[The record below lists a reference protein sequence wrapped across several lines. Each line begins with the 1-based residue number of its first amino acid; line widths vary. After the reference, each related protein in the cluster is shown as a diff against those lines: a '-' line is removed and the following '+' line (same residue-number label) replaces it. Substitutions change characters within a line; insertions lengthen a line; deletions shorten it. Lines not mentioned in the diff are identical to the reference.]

1 MKNRWFVV
9 TLVILIFTV
18 GLSSAKTFANFKNGY
33 SKEDIIE
40 VKPSGLAKG
49 KQTIKVKVT
58 GNAKPRPKTVW
69 TQGDS
74 TIWQAT
80 SEKFGRVTTGTYSS
94 KEDALPSKQ
103 YVKDQINTNNYVPAS
118 LQDNLQNKFKKE
130 FVKDL
135 EIDKINY
142 NTSEGTYGIKSG
154 AKPDFTKGSLL
165 VTIETETGTD
175 SRSGGRYQYQYVTKD
190 EYNKRPDGYPKYQV
204 HYETPLE
211 IDYSGYVTETKEIR
225 VREDMTLQI
234 NDVKSLI
241 AEIRTK
247 QYDQDEFS
255 SWTNVSKRADQ
266 IEWSSNKSGV
276 VSVEEKTGKITA
288 HKVGE
293 AIITAKWKNSEDGPY
308 YLYESATIT
317 VGEKPEKPEI
327 EIPDAACTQAPAA
340 EMVKEKMNPNPS
352 AVIKADK
359 RGNEQFDVLQGIPTS
374 ESLYGNV
381 FSLNYLFKDKFVQMK
396 GTCTYTVVVEKT
408 YNKTW
413 TKEDRV
419 SDGKGG
425 YTTIS
430 TPMSRDVTVPYTYTV
445 KRDFDYW
452 KIDTLLVYE
461 ITGAILKNYALPE
474 IELYPADYRSP
485 TYAASTNGT
494 FYAANTPPVLTAPSQ
509 PVPGRTSEP
518 ATPVDDLSSMAEDAV
533 REVQVQNDYLKF
545 NGTVVMDNPK
555 VEKTG
560 PRPGQIPDPTV
571 IGKDVLYSPDN
582 EISNSLANKKDTP
595 STGEINY
602 ELMSNN
608 INDGNS
614 EEKFNIPGINTVTV
628 HTPVVDYAVLPDTNR
643 PFDQR
648 MNPDMSR
655 VVLVLDRPFTINMTE
670 KGQHLNIPGYG
681 NRDYQK
687 YTLKKR
693 VMFPFDT
700 FSSDKSKFYPK
711 NTWVEIPV
719 GQDSMSFKMP
729 TWVDEGNYH
738 ITTEAW
744 AVNSQGRAGCQQNF
758 NGDLNN
764 YCATEGF
771 DVGVVGRLFGLRV
784 WDIGDF
790 RFENVFRTA
799 KGSSNHTSAAY
810 YSGGRDENGEPT
822 TMYGKNSWL
831 LPIRSGS
838 HPTEK
843 ATVARN
849 GYSFLFDFTTIGN
862 VWDKGEGIRI
872 DPTFY
877 YVSKKGGT
885 PIPVDLYYDSTGG
898 TNKMIKVGSA
908 TDVKTFSRT
917 YQLNDKFRNLNATEI
932 EDAAKYEYNQIFS
945 AAQRSALPWSKFWQQ
960 YTTRKT
966 TIGAGYEIEVLPYQ
980 SRTLVGPKSIP
991 SGVDST
997 EALRSVQHWYGEYNL
1012 PIAPYIVPKG
1022 TDVVALSKRYGNK
1035 LDGSEKEF
1043 LKKGYIVVNFGI
1055 YTLKNNNQ
1063 NNRVLGYKAPL
1074 ADMWAIEGQV
1084 ASSNDYLG
1092 NSFSHRPGD
1101 IMFFESDYSVRNDYQ
1116 GQGK

>member
-1 MKNRWFVV
+1 MVKKNVSSAVVILFIFV
-9 TLVILIFTV
+9 TLF
-18 GLSSAKTFANFKNGY
+18 LSPGPLSANFNKGY
-33 SKEDIIE
+33 PDDKDQIE
-40 VKPSGLAKG
+40 VKPAGLAKG
-49 KQTIKVKVT
+49 KQTIKVKVKGQAT
-58 GNAKPRPKTVW
+58 PNPMTVW
-69 TQGDS
+69 TQGDYD
-74 TIWQAT
+74 IWQAT
-80 SEKFGRVTTGTYSS
+80 RNEGDRVETGTQFSGTS
-94 KEDALPSKQ
+94 ALPKSQK
-103 YVKDQINTNNYVPAS
+103 VRDKINTANYIPAS
-118 LQDNLQNKFKKE
+118 LADAMDNKFKKS
-130 FVKDL
+130 FVKEV
-135 EIDKINY
+135 EIEKIEYMNAPSY
-142 NTSEGTYGIKSG
+142 SVSAG
-154 AKPDFTKGSLL
+154 AKPQFEKGKLT
-165 VTIETETGTD
+165 VVIETETGYPNIATEKEPYGT
-175 SRSGGRYQYQYVTKD
+175 RQ
-190 EYNKRPDGYPKYQV
+190 DGDPKYQAK
-204 HYETPLE
+204 YNTPLK
-211 IDYSGYVTETKEIR
+211 IDYVGYVNETKEIR
-225 VREDMTLQI
+225 VREDMQLQV
-234 NDVKSLI
+234 NDVKSLV

-247 QYDQDEFS
+247 QYDQDEFGG
-255 SWTNVSKRADQ
+255 WTNVSKRADQ

-288 HKVGE
+288 HKIGE
-293 AIITAKWKNSEDGPY
+293 AIITAKWKNGPY
-308 YLYESATIT
+308 YIYESATIT
-317 VGEKPEKPEI
+317 VGEKPEKPDI
-327 EIPDAACTQAPAA
+327 KIPDAACSQAPAA

-359 RGNEQFDVLQGIPTS
+359 RGSEQFDVLQGIPTS

-485 TYAASTNGT
+485 IYAAATNGT
-494 FYAANTPPVLTAPSQ
+494 FYAADKPPVLTAPSQ
-509 PVPGRTSEP
+509 PVPGGTSEP
-518 ATPVDDLSSMAEDAV
+518 ATPVDDLSSIAEDAV

-555 VEKTG
+555 VEKIG

-582 EISNSLANKKDTP
+582 EISNSLANKKNTA
-595 STGEINY
+595 STGKITY

-614 EEKFNIPGINTVTV
+614 EEEFDIPGINTVTV

-681 NRDYQK
+681 NRDYKK

-700 FSSDKSKFYPK
+700 YSSDKSKFYPK

-771 DVGVVGRLFGLRV
+771 DVGVVGRLFGFRV

-980 SRTLVGPKSIP
+980 SRTIVGPKSIP